1 MSRGLLNVSEV
12 LLSPEFMQP
21 VRVFRQREG
30 FFEKGKFVQREEIY
44 RFDMLVCAVSEKEL
58 EMIPE
63 GDRIKDSKSFHC
75 LKELFTTQDIED
87 GEART
92 SDMLEW
98 KKNRYKIVSVNDNS
112 DYGYYKAYGV
122 KVRGY

>member
-1 MSRGLLNVSEV
+1 MTLLNVSEV
-12 LLSPEFMQP
+12 LLSPEFIQP
-21 VRVFRQREG
+21 VKVFRKREG
-30 FFEKGKFVQREEIY
+30 YFDKGKFIQREETFT
-44 RFDMLVCAVSEKEL
+44 FDMIVSAVSEKEI

-63 GDRIKDSKSFHC
+63 GDRIKDAKTFHC
-75 LKELFTTQDIED
+75 LQEIFTTQDPD
-87 GEART
+87 NGEART

-98 KKNRYKIVSVNDNS
+98 KKQRYKIISLTDNS